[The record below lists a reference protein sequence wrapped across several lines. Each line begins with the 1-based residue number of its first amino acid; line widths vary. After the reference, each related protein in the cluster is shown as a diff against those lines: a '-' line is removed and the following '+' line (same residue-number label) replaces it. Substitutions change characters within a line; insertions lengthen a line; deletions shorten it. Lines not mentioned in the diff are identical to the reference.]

1 MMTELGRYLGRV
13 VCVCALTTLVRCLI
27 RGGAVRKPLEFACG
41 LLILLT
47 ILQPLV
53 HTDAVGLSA
62 AIGRLMTQTTD
73 AERESRAYNAR
84 LVADVIK
91 EKTEAYIWDKASEEK
106 FTPTEVSVEV
116 SFGGTYPY
124 ASGVKIG
131 GPYTDLQKKRIG
143 SWIESM
149 LAIPE
154 DRQQWHWNKG

>member
-1 MMTELGRYLGRV
+1 MTELKAYLIRV
-13 VCVCALTTLVRCLI
+13 VSVCVLTSIVRVF
-27 RGGAVRKPLEFACG
+27 GKGAAKKVLELTCG
-41 LLILLT
+41 LLILLV
-47 ILQPLV
+47 ILRPLAHV
-53 HTDAVGLSA
+53 DVRGISE

-73 AERESRAYNAR
+73 AEKESRAYNAR
-84 LVADVIK
+84 LTADIIK
-91 EKTEAYIWDKASEEK
+91 QKTEAYIWDKASEEK

-124 ASGVKIG
+124 ASGVVIG

-154 DRQQWHWNKG
+154 DRQQWHWNKS